1 MYVGLSVVL
10 LVVFDFV
17 LDWTVTDK
25 MGQANSHSSLS
36 HPLNMVL
43 AHFKEV
49 RTRAH
54 NLHRCEQEM
63 YSQVTTRR
71 DLSPPHGISKRR
83 RDIWIKSPI

>member
-1 MYVGLSVVL
+1 MPVGLSVVL
-10 LVVFDFV
+10 LVVFGFV
-17 LDWTVTDK
+17 LYWTLMDD
-25 MGQANSHSSLS
+25 MGQADSSPLS
-36 HPLNMVL
+36 IVL